1 MMEEF
6 CLGNKFIRAQQSNTK
21 EISLQKQE
29 EIEAKIKLESE
40 INFMLHT
47 KFSNLSL
54 LKLDLSPEQIQFT
67 NKIYKFTSIDQA
79 VEIMLRDTYS
89 NKLNH
94 DFHPSKKNN
103 QICGICREPA
113 IQHSNFDS
121 NEIVINNYNTLNIS
135 NREINNNDPFQI
147 ELVSDENKHA
157 LQTTRRI
164 LNTVNIV
171 IPENIITEINDP
183 LTCNICFDRRIEELR
198 YKESSCNHK
207 FCSPCITQH
216 MLSNIYCKNVS
227 LFYNFNITKML
238 F

>member
-6 CLGNKFIRAQQSNTK
+6 CLGNKFTRVQNSNTK
-21 EISLQKQE
+21 EISLKKQL

-54 LKLDLSPEQIQFT
+54 LKLDLSQEQIQFT

-89 NKLNH
+89 NKLTH

-103 QICGICREPA
+103 KICGICLEPA

-121 NEIVINNYNTLNIS
+121 NETIINNYNALNIL
-135 NREINNNDPFQI
+135 NKI
-147 ELVSDENKHA
+147 EVVSAENKHA
-157 LQTTRRI
+157 IQTTRKI
-164 LNTVNIV
+164 LNTVDIV
-171 IPENIITEINDP
+171 IPENIIIEFNDP
-183 LTCNICFDRRIEELR
+183 LTCNICFDRPIEELR